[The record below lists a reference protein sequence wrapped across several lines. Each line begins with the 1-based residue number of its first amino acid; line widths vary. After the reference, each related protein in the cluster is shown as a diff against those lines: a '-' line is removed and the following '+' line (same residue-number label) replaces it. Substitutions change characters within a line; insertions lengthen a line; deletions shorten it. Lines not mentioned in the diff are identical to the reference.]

1 MTKNDEYIQTLIER
15 ERAQEWT
22 KPCLEM
28 VKLRELLDSAG
39 IGWWDGSTKNGNKCI
54 HRTISDKNIVIKAEG
69 FERRAFV
76 VTWGLFGEGA
86 EDGLLEV
93 TPWYGPASAYG
104 RCDAERAFELCA
116 KAVARARGSK

>member
-15 ERAQEWT
+15 EKAQEWT

-28 VKLRELLDSAG
+28 VRLRELLDSAG
-39 IGWWDGSTKNGNKCI
+39 IGWYDGTTRNGNKCI
-54 HRTISDKNIVIKAEG
+54 HRTISNLNLTTNG

-76 VTWGLFGEGA
+76 VTWGLFTEGA

-116 KAVARARGSK
+116 KAVARAKGSK